1 MGNVIKKI
9 VAISLVLLT
18 GFLLWSW
25 LEKPVKPALATPQL
39 SQSSLPSDPLPR
51 QETLS
56 PPAQNNGLA
65 VSPPL
70 AFRPVSGPAPSSSD
84 AATAAAA
91 DSSIPVKHFIR
102 RMAVSFPNLEVLRL
116 AQPGASLSLPL
127 FEGVQAT
134 GLVVLNRPE
143 DRQNPF
149 AVSGE
154 VLQPFRGSFALVKDP
169 RLGWRGMV
177 LPSTGNVAY
186 DLEEDE
192 NGQLYLYEMPRGE
205 VVCAPMPRHPDF
217 IPASTSLAPLPRVPA
232 GGFRSARE
240 KAAWQAAMR
249 AAVVS
254 SPAVG
259 QRATGP
265 IPILRS
271 RPGAR
276 GVLYLDFDGE
286 VVTDPFWA
294 NGRTIRAEASGLSTE
309 QMTDIWKIMAEDFA
323 PFQVNVTTVEADYT
337 SAPQGLRMRN
347 IFTPTTDAM
356 PGSGGVAYLGSF
368 RWTGTTPCWSFNGT
382 GQSAASSR
390 AVRVASMTGS
400 HELGHTFNLRHDGDT
415 SQSGSSREYY
425 GGHGSGATG
434 WGPIMGA
441 PFDRQV
447 IHWSRGQ
454 YLNANNQEDDV
465 AIISGVFFGVGYV
478 QDDYAD
484 GISSATTLPQSS
496 RGVVAASG
504 LIHAASDRD
513 VFRMES
519 GRGAITIAATGATPE
534 ANLDIKLELLNSA
547 GTPIVTS
554 DPTGTQGATL
564 TYSSPAEAIYYLRV
578 SSGAEPDGS
587 ATGWT
592 TYGSIGAYSLSG
604 SFSSVVGY
612 ADNFANAASL
622 GSRTS
627 FSGVE
632 GSTVSA
638 TAEAGEP
645 AHAGTPA
652 AKSLWWKWTAP
663 GAGTLQLD
671 TKGSSFPTR
680 LAVYTGSSLSAL
692 RVLSSGARI
701 HPYFN
706 HSQVRFSFSRGTT
719 YYVAV
724 DGVGG
729 ASGSVVLNGAAVMPR
744 GPAHDNFGSAQT
756 LSGTAAT
763 YRGSSF
769 NATREEGEPQ
779 HFQQNTNN
787 TLGYSGFCSVWHRWT
802 APASGTYTVFTDGST
817 FDTLLGVYTGDEIGS
832 LTKVAAND
840 NAFSTVRW
848 SRVRFNAT
856 AGTTYF
862 IAVDGVRRQGGSYVL
877 TLRP

>member
-1 MGNVIKKI
+1 M
-9 VAISLVLLT
+9 
-18 GFLLWSW
+18 
-25 LEKPVKPALATPQL
+25 
-39 SQSSLPSDPLPR
+39 
-51 QETLS
+51 
-56 PPAQNNGLA
+56 A
-65 VSPPL
+65 VSPPNRALLEQAEPGTFL
-70 AFRPVSGPAPSSSD
+70 A
-84 AATAAAA
+84 
-91 DSSIPVKHFIR
+91 
-102 RMAVSFPNLEVLRL
+102 
-116 AQPGASLSLPL
+116 LPL
-127 FEGVQAT
+127 FGGVQAI
-134 GLVVLNRPE
+134 GVVVLNRPT
-143 DRQNPF
+143 DSQNPF

-154 VLQPFRGSFALVKDP
+154 VTEPFRGSFVLVDDP
-169 RLGWRGMV
+169 RLGWRGV
-177 LPSTGNVAY
+177 IVPTSGKLAY
-186 DLEEDE
+186 DLEVDDS
-192 NGQLYLYEMPRGE
+192 GQLFLYEVPRGE
-205 VVCAPMPRHPDF
+205 VVCTPMPRHPEF
-217 IPASTSLAPLPRVPA
+217 IPAPSSLAPVPSVPA
-232 GGFRSARE
+232 GGVRSARE
-240 KAAWQAAMR
+240 KAAWLAAQR
-249 AAVVS
+249 AVS
-254 SPAVG
+254 TPTPGGV

-265 IPILRS
+265 VPNLRS

-309 QMTDIWKIMAEDFA
+309 QMTDIWRIVAEDFA

-337 SAPQGLRMRN
+337 SAPQGMRMRN
-347 IFTPTTDAM
+347 IYTPTADAA
-356 PGSGGVAYLGSF
+356 PTAGGVAYLGSF

-382 GQSAASSR
+382 GANAASSR

-415 SQSGSSREYY
+415 SQTGSSREYY

-447 IHWSRGQ
+447 IQWSKGQ

-504 LIHAASDRD
+504 LIHVASDKD

-519 GRGAITIAATGATPE
+519 GKGAIAIAAAGATPE
-534 ANLDIKLELLNSA
+534 ANLDLKLELLNSA

-554 DPTGTQGATL
+554 DPAGTQGATL
-564 TYSSPAEAIYYLRV
+564 AYSSPAEAVYYLRV

-592 TYGSIGAYSLSG
+592 TYGSVGAYSLSG
-604 SFSSVVGY
+604 AFSSVVGY
-612 ADNFANAASL
+612 ADNFVNAASL

-645 AHAGTPA
+645 AHAGAAA

-663 GAGTLQLD
+663 GAGTMRLD
-671 TKGSSFPTR
+671 TKGSGFPTR
-680 LAVYTGSSLSAL
+680 LAVYTGSSLSSL
-692 RVLSSGARI
+692 RGLASGARI

-706 HSQVRFSFSRGTT
+706 HSQVDFSFSRGTT

-724 DGVGG
+724 DGIGG

-756 LSGTAAT
+756 LTGTSAT
-763 YRGSSF
+763 VRGSSF

-779 HFQQNTNN
+779 HFQPNTNN
-787 TLGYSGFCSVWHRWT
+787 TLGYTGFCSVWHRWT
-802 APASGTYTVFTDGST
+802 APASGTYTASTDGST
-817 FDTLLGVYTGDEIGS
+817 FDTLLGVYTGDDIGL

-840 NAFSTVRW
+840 NASSAVRW
-848 SRVRFNAT
+848 SRARFNAV

-862 IAVDGVRRQGGSYVL
+862 LAVDGVGRKGGAYVL
-877 TLRP
+877 TLLR